1 MVFKAFQ
8 SSTLRVRMPVDFESS
23 DVKELSL
30 CVRRHCVPKQG
41 AVHAVPGGKPRSH
54 HGIRFS
60 ALVFVAGETVAG
72 SLKR

>member
-1 MVFKAFQ
+1 
-8 SSTLRVRMPVDFESS
+8 MPVDFESS

-41 AVHAVPGGKPRSH
+41 AVHAVPGGSRAPSRH
-54 HGIRFS
+54 QVLGTG
-60 ALVFVAGETVAG
+60 FVAGETVAG